1 MPQTQQA
8 PHITEAEYLEG
19 EKSAKE
25 RHEYLDGKVYLMAG
39 ASKRHNKITL
49 NVVRSLPLQNRDGT
63 PCDIYSADIKV
74 RVKQGRAYYYP
85 DVLVSCAPDNT
96 DEYYLES
103 PCLVVEVTSKSTE
116 WKDYNEK
123 LVAYQS
129 IPSLQH
135 YLVVAQ
141 EKVSVTHFYREP
153 DGSWWVNTCES
164 LEDEIS
170 LVCPETNLT
179 VQAIYQGVNFDGADA

>member
-1 MPQTQQA
+1 MPQAQQDA
-8 PHITEAEYLEG
+8 YITEAEYLEG

-39 ASKRHNKITL
+39 ASKRHNRITL
-49 NVVRSLPLQNRDGT
+49 NVVRSLPQQNRDGA
-63 PCDIYSADIKV
+63 PCDIYSADVKV

-85 DVLVSCAPDNT
+85 DVLVSCTPDNT
-96 DEYYLES
+96 DEYYLEA
-103 PCLVVEVTSKSTE
+103 PCLIVEVTSKSTE

-129 IPSLQH
+129 ISTLQH

-153 DGSWWVNTCES
+153 DGSWWVNTSES
-164 LEDEIS
+164 LEDVIS
-170 LVCPETNLT
+170 LSCPETNLT
-179 VQAIYQGVNFDGADA
+179 VQAIYQGVDFDGADT